1 MVLILIAQRFGV
13 ALDGLRIGGLAERDS
28 GWLTLIGVL
37 LLILLVYAV
46 AGLGGLAA

>member
-13 ALDGLRIGGLAERDS
+13 ALDGLRIGGLDERDS
-28 GWLTLIGVL
+28 GWLT
-37 LLILLVYAV
+37 LILLVYAV